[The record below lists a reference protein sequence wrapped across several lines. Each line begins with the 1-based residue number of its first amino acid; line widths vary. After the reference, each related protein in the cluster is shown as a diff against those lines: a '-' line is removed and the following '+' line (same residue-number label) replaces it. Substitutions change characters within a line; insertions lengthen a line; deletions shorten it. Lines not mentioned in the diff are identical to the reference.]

1 MWLSPCGRATQWFI
15 VCCGLILFITGLAE
29 ARRASR
35 SSYVLGVADPSF
47 RVLFRQL
54 MVGVGCLELFI
65 AFFRLFT
72 AKRQFRLLAVA

>member
-1 MWLSPCGRATQWFI
+1 VGKALTSKLKKKMG
-15 VCCGLILFITGLAE
+15 
-29 ARRASR
+29 
-35 SSYVLGVADPSF
+35 YVLGVADPSF

-72 AKRQFRLLAVA
+72 NEKQLGPLAIASLGTSFVG